1 MGLKPLILSPNSTF
15 SCTFKKG
22 NKANDCHTK
31 GVSLSCGFTLFIRRL
46 LNLISPD
53 DGISNPASILNVV
66 VFPHPEGPIMARN
79 SPFPISKLISFTAGI
94 FSKFLQTF
102 LNVTSLYDIYLFFP
116 FICQVKKKICAV
128 ITNVIDVKNT
138 KVPIALT

>member
-1 MGLKPLILSPNSTF
+1 
-15 SCTFKKG
+15 
-22 NKANDCHTK
+22 
-31 GVSLSCGFTLFIRRL
+31 
-46 LNLISPD
+46 
-53 DGISNPASILNVV
+53 
-66 VFPHPEGPIMARN
+66 MARN
-79 SPFPISKLISFTAGI
+79 SPFPISKLISFTAEI

-102 LNVTSLYDIYLFFP
+102 LNVTSVCDIYLFFP